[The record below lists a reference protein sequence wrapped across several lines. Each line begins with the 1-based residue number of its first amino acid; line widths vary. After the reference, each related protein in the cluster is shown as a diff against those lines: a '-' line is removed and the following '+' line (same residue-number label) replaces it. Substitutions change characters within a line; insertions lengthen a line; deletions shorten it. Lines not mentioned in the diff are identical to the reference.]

1 MECFFKSV
9 SSSYKRTNS
18 IFAKFGDMRN
28 LDEDL
33 CKSITTLTKDEFIFL
48 TTCLDSIKNS
58 NRRSKEQAIAIYLYW
73 LKTGLTQN
81 MIALFFG
88 FKASERL
95 LIQTVCRQVRNAFSK
110 DFVPKYL
117 GNFFSQ
123 IITI

>member
-1 MECFFKSV
+1 MEDFFKSV
-9 SSSYKRTNS
+9 ASSHKKTSS